1 MNNGTAER
9 KWPNQLPE
17 HAREIT
23 TRKAGTRISASLC
36 SAVMAL
42 PVSGGRLGF
51 LGSTRRLVIPTLNV
65 VHAGPTSTLLP
76 QPLPAKEE

>member
-23 TRKAGTRISASLC
+23 TRKAGTRNYASLC

-42 PVSGGRLGF
+42 SVSGGRLDYAAM
-51 LGSTRRLVIPTLNV
+51 SRRSVTPTLNV
-65 VHAGPTSTLLP
+65 VHAESTNDQYGDIP
-76 QPLPAKEE
+76 S